1 MNMKRIIA
9 ILLMIASLLALCA
22 CGDASVPPATEEPQI
37 TQMRTICELATMDC
51 YYHNVAKY
59 YEKDADKGILGFGK
73 KDKKFWVEYS
83 GEVTIGLDATL
94 VALQVSGDQV
104 TITIPPAKVLG
115 AKVYSD
121 SLTTDSY
128 IIDKD
133 SADITAEDQTRV
145 FENAQADMLA
155 QASNDHLLLFNAQQR
170 AQMLLEDYVT
180 NIGNAIG
187 VTYQINWIYLDEN
200 GKPIDSTVVNPQPD
214 PTDSATTPNA

>member
-1 MNMKRIIA
+1 MKRIIA

-59 YEKDADKGILGFGK
+59 YEKDADKGILGLGK

-200 GKPIDSTVVNPQPD
+200 GKPIDSTVVNPQPESN
-214 PTDSATTPNA
+214 DSATTPNA

>member
-1 MNMKRIIA
+1 MKRIIA

-22 CGDASVPPATEEPQI
+22 CGAASVPPATEEPQI

-59 YEKDADKGILGFGK
+59 YEKDAEKGILGLGK

-200 GKPIDSTVVNPQPD
+200 GKPIDSTVVNPQPESN
-214 PTDSATTPNA
+214 DSATTPNA

>member
-1 MNMKRIIA
+1 MKRIIA

-22 CGDASVPPATEEPQI
+22 CGAASVPPATEEPQI

-59 YEKDADKGILGFGK
+59 YEKDAEKGILGLGK

-145 FENAQADMLA
+145 FENAQADMLD

-200 GKPIDSTVVNPQPD
+200 GKPIDSAVVNPQPESN
-214 PTDSATTPNA
+214 DSATTPNA

>member
-1 MNMKRIIA
+1 MKRIIA

-121 SLTTDSY
+121 SLSNDSY

-200 GKPIDSTVVNPQPD
+200 GKPIDSAVVNPQPESN
-214 PTDSATTPNA
+214 DSATTPNA

>member
-1 MNMKRIIA
+1 MKRIISF
-9 ILLMIASLLALCA
+9 LLLIVSSLSLCA
-22 CGDASVPPATEEPQI
+22 CGVPSAPAVSEEPEI
-37 TQMRTICELATMDC
+37 AQMRTICELATMDC

-59 YEKDADKGILGFGK
+59 YEKDADKGFLGFGK

-94 VALQVSGDQV
+94 VTLQVSENQV
-104 TITIPPAKVLG
+104 TITLPPAKVLG

-121 SLTTDSY
+121 SLNADSY

-133 SADITAEDQTRV
+133 SADITAEDQTKV

-200 GKPIDSTVVNPQPD
+200 GKPIDSTIVNPQPESN
-214 PTDSATTPNA
+214 DSTTTPNA

>member
-1 MNMKRIIA
+1 MKRIIA

-121 SLTTDSY
+121 SLTSDSY

-200 GKPIDSTVVNPQPD
+200 GKPIDSAVVNPQPESN
-214 PTDSATTPNA
+214 DSATTPNA

>member
-1 MNMKRIIA
+1 MKRIIA

-59 YEKDADKGILGFGK
+59 YEKDAEKGILGLGK

-83 GEVTIGLDATL
+83 GVVTIGLDATL

-180 NIGNAIG
+180 NIGNAID

-200 GKPIDSTVVNPQPD
+200 GKPIDSTAVNPQPESN
-214 PTDSATTPNA
+214 DSATTPNA

>member
-1 MNMKRIIA
+1 MPSVHRSESVQNPSGYVCSCSCA
-9 ILLMIASLLALCA
+9 VSCASSCFGLPHEISV
-22 CGDASVPPATEEPQI
+22 ASS
-37 TQMRTICELATMDC
+37 TI
-51 YYHNVAKY
+51 
-59 YEKDADKGILGFGK
+59 EKDADKGILGFGK

-200 GKPIDSTVVNPQPD
+200 GKPIDSAVVNPQPESN
-214 PTDSATTPNA
+214 DSATTPNA

>member
-1 MNMKRIIA
+1 MKRIIA
-9 ILLMIASLLALCA
+9 ILLMLASLLSLCA
-22 CGDASVPPATEEPQI
+22 CGDASAPPATEEPQI

-200 GKPIDSTVVNPQPD
+200 GKPIDSTVVNPQPESN
-214 PTDSATTPNA
+214 DSATTPNA

>member
-1 MNMKRIIA
+1 MKRIIA
-9 ILLMIASLLALCA
+9 ILLMLASLLSLCA
-22 CGDASVPPATEEPQI
+22 CGAASAPPATEEPQI

-59 YEKDADKGILGFGK
+59 YEKDADKGILGLGK

-200 GKPIDSTVVNPQPD
+200 GKPIDSAVVNPQPESN
-214 PTDSATTPNA
+214 DSATTPNA

>member
-1 MNMKRIIA
+1 MKRIIA
-9 ILLMIASLLALCA
+9 ILLMLASLLSLCA
-22 CGDASVPPATEEPQI
+22 SGDASAPPATEEPQI

-200 GKPIDSTVVNPQPD
+200 GKPIDSAVVNPQPESN
-214 PTDSATTPNA
+214 DSATTPNA

>member
-1 MNMKRIIA
+1 MKKIISLLLTLA
-9 ILLMIASLLALCA
+9 ILLSLCA
-22 CGDASVPPATEEPQI
+22 CGNSAAPTAPQEPKI
-37 TQMRTICELATMDC
+37 TQMRTICELATMNC

-59 YEKDADKGILGFGK
+59 FEENATKGFLGIGK
-73 KDKKFWVEYS
+73 QDKKFWVEYS
-83 GEVTIGLDATL
+83 GEVTIGIDATL
-94 VALQVSGDQV
+94 VTLTVSGDQV

-121 SLTTDSY
+121 SLTADSY

-133 SADITAEDQTRV
+133 SADITAEDQTNV
-145 FENAQADMLA
+145 FENAQADMLE

-187 VTYQINWIYLDEN
+187 VTYQITWVYLDEN
-200 GKPIDSTVVNPQPD
+200 GEPVESAVVTPDSD
-214 PTDSATTPNA
+214 PTQPTSNP

>member
-1 MNMKRIIA
+1 MKRIIA
-9 ILLMIASLLALCA
+9 ILLMLVSLLSLCA

-200 GKPIDSTVVNPQPD
+200 GKPIDSTAVNPQPESN
-214 PTDSATTPNA
+214 DSATTPNA

>member
-1 MNMKRIIA
+1 MKRIIA

-59 YEKDADKGILGFGK
+59 YEKDAEKGILGLGK

-200 GKPIDSTVVNPQPD
+200 GKPIDSTVVNPQPESN
-214 PTDSATTPNA
+214 DSATTPNA

>member
-1 MNMKRIIA
+1 MKRIIA
-9 ILLMIASLLALCA
+9 ILLLLVSLLALCA

>member
-1 MNMKRIIA
+1 MKRIIA

-22 CGDASVPPATEEPQI
+22 CGAASVPPATEEPQI

-59 YEKDADKGILGFGK
+59 YEKDADKGILSFGK

-145 FENAQADMLA
+145 FEKAQADMLA

-200 GKPIDSTVVNPQPD
+200 GKPIDSTVVNPQPESN
-214 PTDSATTPNA
+214 DSATTPNA

>member
-1 MNMKRIIA
+1 MKRIIA

-22 CGDASVPPATEEPQI
+22 CGAASVPPATEETQI

-51 YYHNVAKY
+51 YYHNLAKY

-200 GKPIDSTVVNPQPD
+200 GKPIDSAVVNPQPN

>member
-1 MNMKRIIA
+1 MKRIIA
-9 ILLMIASLLALCA
+9 ILLMLASLLSLCA

-59 YEKDADKGILGFGK
+59 YEKDAEKGILGLGK

-128 IIDKD
+128 IIDND

-200 GKPIDSTVVNPQPD
+200 GKPIDSAVVNPQPESN
-214 PTDSATTPNA
+214 DSATTPNA

>member
-1 MNMKRIIA
+1 MKRIIA

-59 YEKDADKGILGFGK
+59 YEKDAEKGSLGLGK

-83 GEVTIGLDATL
+83 GEVTIGLAATL

-104 TITIPPAKVLG
+104 PITIPPAKVLG

-200 GKPIDSTVVNPQPD
+200 GKPIDSTVVNPQPESN
-214 PTDSATTPNA
+214 DSATTPNA

>member
-1 MNMKRIIA
+1 MKRIIA
-9 ILLMIASLLALCA
+9 ILLLLVSLLALCA

-200 GKPIDSTVVNPQPD
+200 GKPIDSTVVNPQPESN
-214 PTDSATTPNA
+214 DSATTPNA

>member
-1 MNMKRIIA
+1 MKRIIA
-9 ILLMIASLLALCA
+9 ILLLIASLLALCA

-59 YEKDADKGILGFGK
+59 YEKDADKGFLGLGK

-94 VALQVSGDQV
+94 VALQVSGEQV

-200 GKPIDSTVVNPQPD
+200 GKPIDSTVVNPQPESN
-214 PTDSATTPNA
+214 DSATTPNA

>member
-1 MNMKRIIA
+1 MKRIIA
-9 ILLMIASLLALCA
+9 ILLMLASLLSLCA
-22 CGDASVPPATEEPQI
+22 CGDASAPPATEEPQI

-180 NIGNAIG
+180 NIGNTIG

-200 GKPIDSTVVNPQPD
+200 GKPIDSTVVNPQPESN
-214 PTDSATTPNA
+214 DSATTPNA

>member
-1 MNMKRIIA
+1 MKRIIA

-22 CGDASVPPATEEPQI
+22 CGAASVPPATEEPQI

-59 YEKDADKGILGFGK
+59 YEKDAEKGILGLGK

-104 TITIPPAKVLG
+104 MITIPPAKVLG

-121 SLTTDSY
+121 SLSTDSY

>member
-1 MNMKRIIA
+1 MKRIIA

-22 CGDASVPPATEEPQI
+22 CGAASVPPATEEPQI

-59 YEKDADKGILGFGK
+59 YEKDADKGFLGLGK

>member
-1 MNMKRIIA
+1 MKRIIA

>member
-1 MNMKRIIA
+1 MKRIIA

-145 FENAQADMLA
+145 FENAQADMLD

-200 GKPIDSTVVNPQPD
+200 GKPIDSTVVNPQSD
-214 PTDSATTPNA
+214 STDSATTPNA

>member
-1 MNMKRIIA
+1 MKRIIA

-59 YEKDADKGILGFGK
+59 YEKDAEKGILGLGK

-200 GKPIDSTVVNPQPD
+200 GKPIDSAVVNPQPESN
-214 PTDSATTPNA
+214 DSATTPNA

>member
-1 MNMKRIIA
+1 MKRIIA
-9 ILLMIASLLALCA
+9 ILLMLVSLLYLCA
-22 CGDASVPPATEEPQI
+22 CGDASVPPATAEPQI
-37 TQMRTICELATMDC
+37 TQMRTICELATMDW

-121 SLTTDSY
+121 SLPTDSY
-128 IIDKD
+128 IIYKD

-200 GKPIDSTVVNPQPD
+200 GKPIDSAVVNPQPESN
-214 PTDSATTPNA
+214 DSATTPNA

>member
-1 MNMKRIIA
+1 MKRIIA

-59 YEKDADKGILGFGK
+59 YEKDAEKGILGIGK

-187 VTYQINWIYLDEN
+187 VTYQIDWIYLDEN

-214 PTDSATTPNA
+214 STDSATTPNA

>member
-1 MNMKRIIA
+1 MKRIIA

-200 GKPIDSTVVNPQPD
+200 GKTIDSAVVNPQPESN
-214 PTDSATTPNA
+214 DSATTPNA

>member
-1 MNMKRIIA
+1 MKRIIA
-9 ILLMIASLLALCA
+9 ILLLIASLLALCA

-59 YEKDADKGILGFGK
+59 YEKDADKGFLGLGK

-200 GKPIDSTVVNPQPD
+200 GKPIDSTVVNPQPESN
-214 PTDSATTPNA
+214 DSATTPNA

>member
-1 MNMKRIIA
+1 MKRIIA

-59 YEKDADKGILGFGK
+59 YEKDADKGFLGLGK

-121 SLTTDSY
+121 SLSNDSY

-200 GKPIDSTVVNPQPD
+200 GKPIDSAVVNPQPESN
-214 PTDSATTPNA
+214 DSATTPNA

>member
-1 MNMKRIIA
+1 MKRIIA
-9 ILLMIASLLALCA
+9 ILLMLASLLSLCA
-22 CGDASVPPATEEPQI
+22 CGDASAPPATEEPQI

-200 GKPIDSTVVNPQPD
+200 GKPIDSAVVNPQPESN
-214 PTDSATTPNA
+214 DSATTPNA

>member
-1 MNMKRIIA
+1 MKRIIA

-59 YEKDADKGILGFGK
+59 YEKDAEKGILGFGK

-200 GKPIDSTVVNPQPD
+200 GKPIDSAVVNPQHESN
-214 PTDSATTPNA
+214 DSATTPNA

>member
-1 MNMKRIIA
+1 MKRIIA

-22 CGDASVPPATEEPQI
+22 CGDASAPPATEEPQI

-200 GKPIDSTVVNPQPD
+200 GKPIDSTAVNPQPESN
-214 PTDSATTPNA
+214 DSATTPNA

>member
-1 MNMKRIIA
+1 
-9 ILLMIASLLALCA
+9 
-22 CGDASVPPATEEPQI
+22 
-37 TQMRTICELATMDC
+37 MDC
-51 YYHNVAKY
+51 LFHIVAKY
-59 YEKDADKGILGFGK
+59 NEKDADKGFLGLGK
-73 KDKKFWVEYS
+73 KDKKFRVEYS
-83 GEVTIGLDATL
+83 GVVTIGLDATL
-94 VALQVSGDQV
+94 VALQASGEQV

-200 GKPIDSTVVNPQPD
+200 GKPIDSTVVNPQPESN
-214 PTDSATTPNA
+214 DSATTPKA

>member
-1 MNMKRIIA
+1 MKRIIA

-200 GKPIDSTVVNPQPD
+200 GKPIDSAVVNPQPD

>member
-1 MNMKRIIA
+1 MKRIIA

-22 CGDASVPPATEEPQI
+22 CGDASVPLATEEPQI

-59 YEKDADKGILGFGK
+59 YEKNADKGILGLGK

-145 FENAQADMLA
+145 FENAQADMLT

-200 GKPIDSTVVNPQPD
+200 GKPIDSAVVNPQPN

>member
-1 MNMKRIIA
+1 MKRIIA

-51 YYHNVAKY
+51 YYHNLAKY
-59 YEKDADKGILGFGK
+59 YEKDAEKGILGLGK

-200 GKPIDSTVVNPQPD
+200 GKPIDSAVVNPQPESN
-214 PTDSATTPNA
+214 DSATTPNA

>member
-1 MNMKRIIA
+1 MKRIIA

-59 YEKDADKGILGFGK
+59 YEKDADKGFLGLGK

-145 FENAQADMLA
+145 FENAQADMLT

-200 GKPIDSTVVNPQPD
+200 GKPIDSTVVNPQPESN
-214 PTDSATTPNA
+214 DSATTPNA